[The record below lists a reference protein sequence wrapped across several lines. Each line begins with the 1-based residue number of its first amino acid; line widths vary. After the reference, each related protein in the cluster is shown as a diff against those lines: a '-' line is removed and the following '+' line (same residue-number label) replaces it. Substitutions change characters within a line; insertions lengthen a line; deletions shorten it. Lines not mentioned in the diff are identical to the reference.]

1 MEKNINNVGRLE
13 ALIMFF
19 GSLVASAICKNII
32 LSIIFSVLA
41 LVNAVIYLI
50 LLYSKKIKKGKDA
63 RDYIKKLDKIL

>member
-19 GSLVASAICKNII
+19 GALVASAICKNII
-32 LSIIFSVLA
+32 LSVIFSVLA

-50 LLYSKKIKKGKDA
+50 LLYSKK
-63 RDYIKKLDKIL
+63 

>member
-19 GSLVASAICKNII
+19 GALVASAVCKNIF
-32 LSIIFSVLA
+32 LSVIFSVLA

-50 LLYSKKIKKGKDA
+50 FC
-63 RDYIKKLDKIL
+63 ILKNN